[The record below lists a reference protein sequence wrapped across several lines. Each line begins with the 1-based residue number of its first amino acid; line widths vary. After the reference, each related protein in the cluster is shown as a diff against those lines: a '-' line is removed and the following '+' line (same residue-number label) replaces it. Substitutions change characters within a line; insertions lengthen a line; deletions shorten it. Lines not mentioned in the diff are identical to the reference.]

1 MSGDGTAFLAALP
14 DWSFAFVLLLGRI
27 GGAMALLP
35 GLGEAALPAM
45 LRAGMALA
53 LTALLL
59 PVIGPSI
66 GAAPDAALLAA
77 GMLAAEVAT
86 GLWFGWLAR
95 LFALALPIAAQFIAY
110 LLGLSTVLQPSAE
123 LGPQSSALAR
133 LSELLAPLFLL
144 STGLYTLPL
153 LALAGSYRL
162 IPAGALVPAADG
174 TASAVHSLGAIF
186 ALALRL
192 AAPFVLAGIVWHLA
206 IGLMSRL
213 VPRIQVYFTAM
224 PGQILGGLLL
234 LALLSAAI
242 LNAWVDAVRD
252 GFAHLPGLG

>member
-1 MSGDGTAFLAALP
+1 VNGDGMALLDALP

-27 GGAMALLP
+27 GGAVALLP
-35 GLGEAALPAM
+35 GLGEAALPPM
-45 LRAGMALA
+45 LRAGTALA

-66 GAAPDAALLAA
+66 GPPPAAALQTV
-77 GMLAAEVAT
+77 GMLAAELGT

-95 LFALALPIAAQFIAY
+95 LFAIALPVAAQFIAY

-133 LSELLAPLFLL
+133 LGELLAPLFLL
-144 STGLYTLPL
+144 GTGLYTLPL

-162 IPAGALVPAADG
+162 IPAGALLPAADG
-174 TASAVHSLGAIF
+174 TAAAVHGLGAMF

-224 PGQILGGLLL
+224 PGQIFGGLLL
-234 LALLSAAI
+234 LTLLSAAI
-242 LNAWVDAVRD
+242 LGAWADAVRD
-252 GFAHLPGLG
+252 GFARLPGLG

>member
-1 MSGDGTAFLAALP
+1 MSGDGAAFIAALP

-27 GGAMALLP
+27 GGAVALLP
-35 GLGEAALPAM
+35 GLGEAALPPM

-53 LTALLL
+53 LTMLLL

-66 GAAPDAALLAA
+66 GPQPDSAVQTV
-77 GMLAAEVAT
+77 GMLAAELGT

-110 LLGLSTVLQPSAE
+110 LLGLSTVLQPSPD
-123 LGPQSSALAR
+123 LGAQTSALAR
-133 LSELLAPLFLL
+133 LAELLAPLLLL

-162 IPAGALVPAADG
+162 IAPGALLPAADG
-174 TASAVHSLGAIF
+174 TVTALHSLGAVF

-192 AAPFVLAGIVWHLA
+192 AAPFVLAGMVWHLA

-242 LNAWVDAVRD
+242 LGAWLDAVRD
-252 GFAHLPGLG
+252 GLAHLPGLG